1 MERNH
6 LVTSVWSREED
17 PSSRVDG
24 KRIVP
29 SKGKIREIPLDKAKT
44 SEGALLQR
52 KAFYPTQV
60 ILQSLRFADEI
71 SASFAYLNLATSSQ
85 KDIFGQGCELLR
97 VT

>member
-17 PSSRVDG
+17 PSSRGDG

-29 SKGKIREIPLDKAKT
+29 SKGQIREIPLDKVKK

-52 KAFYPTQV
+52 KALDPSQV
-60 ILQSLRFADEI
+60 ILSSSRFADEI
-71 SASFAYLNLATSSQ
+71 SASFAYFNLATSSQ